1 MFKFSASFLICVVA
15 MAASIAA
22 ADTPTG
28 RQTHFPSPQS
38 AVDALVAAN
47 RDNNEPALLAIF
59 GADGARLIHSGDPV
73 EDRRGRAGFV
83 AAFDAGHKIE
93 LDGDDKATLSVG
105 AQEWPLP
112 IPLIRETTGWRF
124 DTDAGKEEIL
134 NRRIGRNELK
144 VIEICRAYVEAQRE
158 YAALKIGGHSD
169 FARQF
174 KSSPGRHDG
183 LYWPAKSGE
192 ADSPLGPLVA
202 EARASGYPVDKT
214 APGRTAPRP
223 YFGYYF
229 RILTAQGPNAPGG
242 TKNYV
247 TDRHMTKGF
256 ALIAHPAIFGD
267 SGVMTFVVNQ
277 TGIVFEKNLGPDTA
291 RVARGITQYDPDA
304 SWHTP

>member
-1 MFKFSASFLICVVA
+1 MFKFSGTFLISVVA
-15 MAASIAA
+15 IATSIAS
-22 ADTPTG
+22 ADTLTG
-28 RQTHFPSPQS
+28 PQTHFASPEI
-38 AVDALVAAN
+38 AVEALVAAN
-47 RDNNEPALLAIF
+47 RDNNESALLAIF
-59 GADGARLIHSGDPV
+59 GAEGARLIHSGDPV
-73 EDRRGRAGFV
+73 EDRRGRARFV
-83 AAFDAGHKIE
+83 AAFDAGHKLE
-93 LDGDDKATLSVG
+93 LEGQDKAVLSVG

-112 IPLIRETTGWRF
+112 IPLIHESSGWRF

-158 YAALKIGGHSD
+158 YAAMKIGGHSD

-174 KSSPGRHDG
+174 KSTPGRHDG

-192 ADSPLGPLVA
+192 PESPFGPLVA
-202 EARASGYPVDKT
+202 EARASGYPIDKT
-214 APGRTAPRP
+214 AAGRSAPRP
-223 YFGYYF
+223 YYGYYF

-242 TKNYV
+242 AKNYV
-247 TDRHMTKGF
+247 ADRHMTQGF

-291 RVARGITQYDPDA
+291 RIVRAITQYDPNS
-304 SWHTP
+304 SWRTP